1 MSKPIQRLA
10 CALGMHGP
18 TWYGNGENGRMMRGE
33 PFERICVDC
42 GAVWHGRVIE
52 VMALQ
57 PLLTLGGWRRVAK

>member
-1 MSKPIQRLA
+1 
-10 CALGMHGP
+10 MHGP